1 MVSRENLLA
10 LLAGLVGGAPL
21 GKGLVVLV
29 IRAMLAESGEMFD
42 FPTDI
47 SAGAYLLAAVLS
59 VLIMVLTLA
68 AVWQK
73 VRKLNFLE
81 ALSSRLT

>member
-1 MVSRENLLA
+1 MLW
-10 LLAGLVGGAPL
+10 LAGLISGAPL
-21 GKGLVVLV
+21 GKGLVVLM
-29 IRAMLAESGEMFD
+29 IQAMLAGGDEMFY
-42 FPTDI
+42 FTTDI
-47 SAGAYLLAAVLS
+47 SPPGAYLLAAVLS
-59 VLIMVLTLA
+59 ILIMVLTLA